1 MDREPG
7 RIDMWAGEQ
16 TLAAYIG
23 DLAREL
29 SKMARSAR
37 YEALASLLDH
47 ASREAQDINARSKAP
62 LPS

>member
-1 MDREPG
+1 MDRVSG
-7 RIDMWAGEQ
+7 LIDTWAGEQ

-29 SKMARSAR
+29 SKMARSAH

-47 ASREAQDINARSKAP
+47 ASREAQDIDARSEAP

>member
-1 MDREPG
+1 
-7 RIDMWAGEQ
+7 
-16 TLAAYIG
+16 
-23 DLAREL
+23 
-29 SKMARSAR
+29 MARSAR